1 MLIRNVKYYK
11 LEVEQLKT
19 LLLYA
24 EEDCQ
29 NEEKQANSFSL
40 LKAILESKLV
50 SPELHEV
57 MEKISK
63 ICILSVSA
71 KSR

>member
-1 MLIRNVKYYK
+1 MIRNVKYHT
-11 LEVEQLKT
+11 LEADQLKT

-29 NEEKQANSFSL
+29 NDEKQSNSFNL
-40 LKAILESKLV
+40 LKAILEAKLV

-57 MEKISK
+57 MEKIAK
-63 ICILSVSA
+63 ISILSESA
-71 KSR
+71 RSR